1 MYHPMCEWL
10 PHLMH
15 ALQILLGNEASQ
27 KPVMPALEERD
38 EAFFTEGPD
47 ELKAA
52 RLWILDY
59 SLPRCTPPHTTIQN
73 NAKLRGDII
82 I

>member
-1 MYHPMCEWL
+1 V
-10 PHLMH
+10 
-15 ALQILLGNEASQ
+15 QILLGTEASQ
-27 KPVMPALEERD
+27 KPAMPALEERE

-59 SLPRCTPPHTTIQN
+59 SLPRYAGSSFIPFPRF
-73 NAKLRGDII
+73 AKIALC
-82 I
+82 